1 MFGLFE
7 RPTWFYKQWAID
19 ADVVVWGLTKGEME
33 VVEDLVVW
41 GCSGVHNDVGM
52 IEHLPNSSIVVV

>member
-1 MFGLFE
+1 M
-7 RPTWFYKQWAID
+7 
-19 ADVVVWGLTKGEME
+19 VVWGLTKDEME